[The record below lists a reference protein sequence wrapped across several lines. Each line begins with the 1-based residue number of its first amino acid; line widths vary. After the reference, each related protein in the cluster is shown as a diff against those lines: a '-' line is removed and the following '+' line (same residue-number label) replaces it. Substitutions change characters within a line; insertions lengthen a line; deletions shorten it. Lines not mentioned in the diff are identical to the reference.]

1 MKVSL
6 FTVIVSIL
14 ASQTGCKNL
23 FPPAEPPGPP
33 WVVFTTR
40 NSPLAGDKVNAIAED
55 AEGNI
60 WFGTD
65 SGASA
70 FTGKSWM
77 SVRDQLTF
85 LVYDNNSVAHPTK
98 TVTSIVLDKKRNVW
112 FGLLGGGAERYNP
125 VGSGA
130 VWTRYLITDGYVYGI
145 AANLYDPGDVFFAT
159 SWGISRFTP
168 SSTDP
173 TIGEWGSITTDDIPE
188 LATNRMSFTVANA
201 NDNTVWFGTQKGTV
215 IRTWYDIDL
224 RWGDRT
230 PPENTAPITAVAFDG
245 KNNPWIATTQGAWY
259 QDFKHDTWIE
269 YNASTTHGAMP
280 RSPVNALAADRK
292 RGRMWFGT
300 AGGLAA
306 LEGAAWKVFT
316 RSDGQLPGD
325 TVQSLYLDRRGN
337 LWIGTT
343 RGLAV
348 YNEDGT
354 QF

>member
-1 MKVSL
+1 VKVSL

-215 IRTWYDIDL
+215 IRTWYDEHRPDHG
-224 RWGDRT
+224 RCFRREEQSVDRDD
-230 PPENTAPITAVAFDG
+230 PGRVVSGLQARYMDRVQRLYDARR
-245 KNNPWIATTQGAWY
+245 
-259 QDFKHDTWIE
+259 H
-269 YNASTTHGAMP
+269 
-280 RSPVNALAADRK
+280 AAQPGQRA
-292 RGRMWFGT
+292 RGRPQTGPDVVRDRRRACRSRGRCLEGLHAERRST
-300 AGGLAA
+300 AG
-306 LEGAAWKVFT
+306 
-316 RSDGQLPGD
+316 
-325 TVQSLYLDRRGN
+325 
-337 LWIGTT
+337 
-343 RGLAV
+343 
-348 YNEDGT
+348 
-354 QF
+354 